1 MKVKKVF
8 NNNILCAIDEE
19 GNEVIV
25 TGKGLGFQKHTGET
39 LDKSKIEKTYRM
51 VDKQEQR
58 KLRELVEQIP
68 MEDLQLTEQLVAD
81 IKRSITQPLNES
93 LLITLTDH
101 ISFAM
106 QRKQQG
112 IAFTNPLAGSIMCY
126 YPAEY
131 QIGRRCLETIRQKT
145 GIALNDDEASFIA
158 LHIVNAEMNTHMPE
172 MYDIT
177 KLIDGCIDVVEAYYH
192 KQFDRQALDFSR
204 FVVHLRYFAKRVFQG
219 KTLPDNSDAN
229 DVNFRQMIAYSC
241 KKHYQ
246 CAQRIADY
254 LKNTWDKTLSEEEL
268 IYLTIHLKRINM
280 SA

>member
-8 NNNILCAIDEE
+8 NNNILCAVDEE

-39 LDKSKIEKTYRM
+39 LDK
-51 VDKQEQR
+51 R

-68 MEDLQLTEQLVAD
+68 MEDLQLTEQLIAD

-131 QIGRRCLETIRQKT
+131 QMGRRCLETIRQKT

-158 LHIVNAEMNTHMPE
+158 LR
-172 MYDIT
+172 
-177 KLIDGCIDVVEAYYH
+177 K
-192 KQFDRQALDFSR
+192 
-204 FVVHLRYFAKRVFQG
+204 
-219 KTLPDNSDAN
+219 
-229 DVNFRQMIAYSC
+229 
-241 KKHYQ
+241 
-246 CAQRIADY
+246 
-254 LKNTWDKTLSEEEL
+254 
-268 IYLTIHLKRINM
+268 
-280 SA
+280 

>member
-8 NNNILCAIDEE
+8 NNNILCAVDEE

-131 QIGRRCLETIRQKT
+131 QMGRRCLETIRQKT

-158 LHIVNAEMNTHMPE
+158 LHIVNAEMNTHMSE

-177 KLIDGCIDVVEAYYH
+177 KLIDGCIDVVEAYYN
-192 KQFDRQALDFSR
+192 KQFDRQSLDFSR

>member
-1 MKVKKVF
+1 MAGFFGFFDYSKPGRGISK
-8 NNNILCAIDEE
+8 DE
-19 GNEVIV
+19 
-25 TGKGLGFQKHTGET
+25 
-39 LDKSKIEKTYRM
+39 
-51 VDKQEQR
+51 
-58 KLRELVEQIP
+58 P
-68 MEDLQLTEQLVAD
+68 
-81 IKRSITQPLNES
+81 
-93 LLITLTDH
+93 
-101 ISFAM
+101 
-106 QRKQQG
+106 
-112 IAFTNPLAGSIMCY
+112 
-126 YPAEY
+126 
-131 QIGRRCLETIRQKT
+131 QKT

-192 KQFDRQALDFSR
+192 KQFDRQSLDFSR
-204 FVVHLRYFAKRVFQG
+204 FVVHLRYFANRVFQG

>member
-8 NNNILCAIDEE
+8 NNNILCAVDEE

-131 QIGRRCLETIRQKT
+131 QMGRRCLETIRQKT

-158 LHIVNAEMNTHMPE
+158 LHIVNAEMNTHMSE

-177 KLIDGCIDVVEAYYH
+177 KLIDGCIDVAEAYYPT
-192 KQFDRQALDFSR
+192 QFDRQSLDFSR

>member
-8 NNNILCAIDEE
+8 NNNILCAVDEE

-131 QIGRRCLETIRQKT
+131 QMGRRCLETIRQKT
-145 GIALNDDEASFIA
+145 GIVLNDDEASFIA
-158 LHIVNAEMNTHMPE
+158 LHIVNAEMNTHMSE

-177 KLIDGCIDVVEAYYH
+177 KLIDGCIDVVEAYYQ
-192 KQFDRQALDFSR
+192 KQFDRQSLDFSR

>member
-1 MKVKKVF
+1 
-8 NNNILCAIDEE
+8 
-19 GNEVIV
+19 
-25 TGKGLGFQKHTGET
+25 
-39 LDKSKIEKTYRM
+39 M

-145 GIALNDDEASFIA
+145 GIARC
-158 LHIVNAEMNTHMPE
+158 V
-172 MYDIT
+172 
-177 KLIDGCIDVVEAYYH
+177 
-192 KQFDRQALDFSR
+192 
-204 FVVHLRYFAKRVFQG
+204 
-219 KTLPDNSDAN
+219 
-229 DVNFRQMIAYSC
+229 
-241 KKHYQ
+241 
-246 CAQRIADY
+246 
-254 LKNTWDKTLSEEEL
+254 
-268 IYLTIHLKRINM
+268 
-280 SA
+280 

>member
-8 NNNILCAIDEE
+8 NNNILCAVDEE

-39 LDKSKIEKTYRM
+39 LDESKIEKTYRM

-58 KLRELVEQIP
+58 KLRELAEQIP

-131 QIGRRCLETIRQKT
+131 QMGRRCLETIRQKT

-158 LHIVNAEMNTHMPE
+158 LHIVNAEMNTHMSE

-192 KQFDRQALDFSR
+192 KQFDRQSLDFSR

-246 CAQRIADY
+246 CALRIADY
-254 LKNTWDKTLSEEEL
+254 MKTTWDKTLSEEEL

>member
-81 IKRSITQPLNES
+81 IKRSIAQPLNES

-126 YPAEY
+126 YPEEY
-131 QIGRRCLETIRQKT
+131 QMGRRCLETIRQKT

-158 LHIVNAEMNTHMPE
+158 LHIVNAEMNTHMSE

-192 KQFDRQALDFSR
+192 KQFDRQPLDFSR

>member
-177 KLIDGCIDVVEAYYH
+177 KLIDGCIDVVEAHYH
-192 KQFDRQALDFSR
+192 KQFDRQSLDFSR